1 MLEGDGDLGIVQ
13 PWYQEG
19 SGNIEIC
26 LYAAVEVNYP
36 WDLSTLES
44 FARSLGQL
52 RNLYKFLF
60 FSNLCVWLY
69 FPRGKW
75 TACCHFHVLVLHTG
89 LPPAAPYDQCLFPA
103 KLLGPGAHVPEDLLG
118 GPLIN
123 SLPALRISLE
133 LCVPAPVCQPAKTFN
148 LSWVILTHLYA
159 QSLWVLLKLESQ
171 EDPVLA
177 ELWLL
182 GLS

>member
-1 MLEGDGDLGIVQ
+1 MV
-13 PWYQEG
+13 
-19 SGNIEIC
+19 SGRFWKYWN
-26 LYAAVEVNYP
+26 
-36 WDLSTLES
+36 LSLCCSRSEL
-44 FARSLGQL
+44 SLGPVYPRELCSFPGPAKKSLQIS
-52 RNLYKFLF
+52 F

-118 GPLIN
+118 VPLIN

-133 LCVPAPVCQPAKTFN
+133 LCVPAPVRQPAKTFN